1 MSILSKLTK
10 IIDTRPDRIGR
21 GYGSTR
27 GSHTTGRGAKGD
39 KARGATKLTFD
50 GTKIKK
56 SWIQRTPRLRGKN
69 RLKVIQDKPIVVTL
83 SQLEKWF
90 KSGQTIDAKSLAKK
104 TGTNST
110 LFKILATGKLTKKLK
125 VSQIP
130 SSEAA
135 KAKFNE

>member
-1 MSILSKLTK
+1 LIDLIK
-10 IIDTRPDRIGR
+10 IIHTRPDRVGR

-39 KARGATKLTFD
+39 KARGATRLTFD

-69 RLKVIQDKPIVVTL
+69 RLKVIQDKPVVVTL
-83 SQLEKWF
+83 TQLDKWF
-90 KSGQTIDAKSLAKK
+90 KSGQTVDIKSLAKK

-125 VSQIP
+125 VSQVLM
-130 SSEAA
+130 SEAA

>member
-1 MSILSKLTK
+1 MSILSNLTK
-10 IIDTRPDRIGR
+10 IVHTRPDRIGR

-69 RLKVIQDKPIVVTL
+69 RLKVIQDKPVIVTL
-83 SQLEKWF
+83 SQLDKWF
-90 KSGQTIDAKSLAKK
+90 KSGQTVDAESLAKK
-104 TGTNST
+104 TGTKSA

-125 VSQIP
+125 VSQVLC
-130 SSEAA
+130 SEAA